1 MIVLHTIIVKNRF
14 IRFSHG
20 GIWFSNGGMW
30 FSNGGMWFSNGGK
43 WDGSKRIQVYEFG
56 VRKSIEA
63 YLSPKYL
70 G

>member
-30 FSNGGMWFSNGGK
+30 FSNGGI